1 MLKIKTGQYDPEDNR
16 RNYLTLKIMLINFR
30 TVQYKVKDNVD
41 SYIITNTAAADWS
54 DIAINN
60 ANSPM
65 VLTLDQYFKAA
76 ADKVNAAIIAYNNL
90 PPGAVRPNA
99 ESTAKGLVAWGADT
113 GKAFWYIHTMHKF
126 PDFNIADA
134 SLLLDN
140 LIEKAALFMCLTID
154 YKNTAWAKALLF
166 EKPLIYFSQKPAAVG
181 DAQAVF
187 LEEDIMNLLN
197 ESPVTF
203 PNNIYSRNVNTTG
216 ATPIVI
222 HYIARYSS
230 KTAQGD
236 IYSRLIAP
244 ALQSSVRVWT
254 GTTELNSYCSG
265 MYKIENVE
273 GPIQIKN
280 HELTKQYD
288 TSVWS
293 VTTTG
298 EKKFCLSNVER
309 ESASFKAGGVICI
322 AQSNIQG
329 LFSALA
335 SDNFNYYFTFGFLSC
350 LPWFSEATDCG
361 HSESSKDVGFDC
373 HDKLKRYPAMPTSV
387 ANTDCT
393 VQVLCYVIQI
403 KIRQNL
409 LTAFTCVPEG
419 IVREYVFLFTFNK
432 IMKTFFV
439 LFLLGIH
446 SVVEAQLGQW
456 IQYKG
461 PGGIDSYVI
470 TDVNNTDWHYVT
482 IDNITSPLIE
492 TLDQY
497 MTLTDPNKAEVALVA
512 YNSFPPYFR
521 RPVSQSLSKGL
532 VAWGEQSGYAFWMV
546 HTISKFPNL
555 HEANSPA
562 VYAFAEAN
570 EKAAMIMCLSIEY
583 QDPMWAKVAYYEDAV
598 VFYYRSPKTP
608 GPTQSAFNV
617 PDIQTLLG
625 DTYPSLPSSYYS
637 SSMQTAGVPSNP
649 TNIFVAAKY
658 GSFPQDMYMSL
669 VLRTL
674 KQSLRVW
681 TGRGPH
687 VYESLCNTNITIENV
702 YGETTIGKSIFSA
715 EVDTA
720 RWSISKVGVGKYF
733 CLSNSG
739 RERYLSNHPS
749 GVVCIENEAVHNI
762 FSKCATDDITQ
773 TCP

>member
-16 RNYLTLKIMLINFR
+16 RHFHSTVFMVIITDSQMQIYLNETVK

-187 LEEDIMNLLN
+187 LEEDITNLLN
-197 ESPVTF
+197 ESPITF

-222 HYIARYSS
+222 HHIARYSS

-254 GTTELNSYCSG
+254 GTTKLNSYCSG

-335 SDNFNYYFTFGFLSC
+335 SDNVTKNLIIISPLDFQAVYHGFQKQQYVVINKNQ
-350 LPWFSEATDCG
+350 DCG
-361 HSESSKDVGFDC
+361 HLASSKDVGFDC
-373 HDKLKRYPAMPTSV
+373 HDKLKS
-387 ANTDCT
+387 
-393 VQVLCYVIQI
+393 
-403 KIRQNL
+403 
-409 LTAFTCVPEG
+409 
-419 IVREYVFLFTFNK
+419 VREYVFLFTFNK

-446 SVVEAQLGQW
+446 LVVEAQLGQFVCRRHDYAQNAATYTDWW

-461 PGGIDSYVI
+461 P
-470 TDVNNTDWHYVT
+470 DWHYVT

-583 QDPMWAKVAYYEDAV
+583 QDSMWAKVAYYEDAV

-687 VYESLCNTNITIENV
+687 VFESLCNTNITIENV

-762 FSKCATDDITQ
+762 FSKCATNDITQ

>member
-1 MLKIKTGQYDPEDNR
+1 
-16 RNYLTLKIMLINFR
+16 
-30 TVQYKVKDNVD
+30 
-41 SYIITNTAAADWS
+41 
-54 DIAINN
+54 
-60 ANSPM
+60 M

-76 ADKVNAAIIAYNNL
+76 ADKVNAAIIAYNNF

-126 PDFNIADA
+126 PDFSIADA

-187 LEEDIMNLLN
+187 LEEDITNLLN
-197 ESPVTF
+197 ESPITF

-254 GTTELNSYCSG
+254 GTSKLNSYCSG

-280 HELTKQYD
+280 HEITKQYD

-309 ESASFKAGGVICI
+309 E
-322 AQSNIQG
+322 
-329 LFSALA
+329 L
-335 SDNFNYYFTFGFLSC
+335 
-350 LPWFSEATDCG
+350 
-361 HSESSKDVGFDC
+361 
-373 HDKLKRYPAMPTSV
+373 LKRSLVSLCAGDMIMPKM
-387 ANTDCT
+387 
-393 VQVLCYVIQI
+393 L
-403 KIRQNL
+403 L
-409 LTAFTCVPEG
+409 LTLT
-419 IVREYVFLFTFNK
+419 
-432 IMKTFFV
+432 
-439 LFLLGIH
+439 
-446 SVVEAQLGQW
+446 
-456 IQYKG
+456 G

-583 QDPMWAKVAYYEDAV
+583 QDSMWAKVAYYEDAV
-598 VFYYRSPKTP
+598 VFYYRSPKTA
-608 GPTQSAFNV
+608 GPTQTAFNA

-625 DTYPSLPSSYYS
+625 DSYPSLPYSYYS

-658 GSFPQDMYMSL
+658 GSFPQDLYMSL

-687 VYESLCNTNITIENV
+687 VFESLCNTNITIENV
-702 YGETTIGKSIFSA
+702 YGETIIGKSIFSA

-739 RERYLSNHPS
+739 RERYLSNYPS

>member
-1 MLKIKTGQYDPEDNR
+1 
-16 RNYLTLKIMLINFR
+16 
-30 TVQYKVKDNVD
+30 
-41 SYIITNTAAADWS
+41 
-54 DIAINN
+54 
-60 ANSPM
+60 M

-76 ADKVNAAIIAYNNL
+76 ADKVDAAIIAYNNL

-154 YKNTAWAKALLF
+154 YKNTAWGK
-166 EKPLIYFSQKPAAVG
+166 EMNKPAAVG

-187 LEEDIMNLLN
+187 LEEDITNLLN
-197 ESPVTF
+197 ESPITF
-203 PNNIYSRNVNTTG
+203 PNNIYSKNVTTTG

-230 KTAQGD
+230 KTGQGD

-254 GTTELNSYCSG
+254 GTSKLNSYCSG

-309 ESASFKAGGVICI
+309 E
-322 AQSNIQG
+322 
-329 LFSALA
+329 L
-335 SDNFNYYFTFGFLSC
+335 
-350 LPWFSEATDCG
+350 
-361 HSESSKDVGFDC
+361 
-373 HDKLKRYPAMPTSV
+373 LKRSLVSLYAGDMIMSKM
-387 ANTDCT
+387 
-393 VQVLCYVIQI
+393 L
-403 KIRQNL
+403 L
-409 LTAFTCVPEG
+409 LTLT
-419 IVREYVFLFTFNK
+419 
-432 IMKTFFV
+432 
-439 LFLLGIH
+439 
-446 SVVEAQLGQW
+446 
-456 IQYKG
+456 G

-470 TDVNNTDWHYVT
+470 TDVNNTDWHYVP

-497 MTLTDPNKAEVALVA
+497 LTLTDPNKAEVALVA

-521 RPVSQSLSKGL
+521 RPVSQSLSRGL
-532 VAWGEQSGYAFWMV
+532 VAWGDQSGYAFWMV

-555 HEANSPA
+555 HQANSPA

-583 QDPMWAKVAYYEDAV
+583 QNSMWAKVAYYEDAV
-598 VFYYRSPKTP
+598 VFYYRSPRTP

-625 DTYPSLPSSYYS
+625 DSYPSLPSSYYS
-637 SSMQTAGVPSNP
+637 SLMQTAGVPSNP

-669 VLRTL
+669 VIRTL

-687 VYESLCNTNITIENV
+687 VFESLCNTNITIENV
-702 YGETTIGKSIFSA
+702 YGETIIGNSIFSA

-739 RERYLSNHPS
+739 RERYLSNYPS

-762 FSKCATDDITQ
+762 FSKYATDEITQ